1 MVDQLDE
8 AASGPARAA
17 AAPSAAVPERAE
29 GHQLL
34 ECRDVSVHFEGVT
47 ALQDVS
53 LSVRPGACL
62 GLIGPNGAGK
72 TTLINVL
79 TGFQKPDSGRIAID
93 EIDITR
99 WRPDSIARAGVVRT
113 FQAVRLFRGLSVAE
127 NVEASAAASG
137 LGRNAARVRAR
148 EVLEWMG
155 IAGLANLK
163 ASALPYGGERQIG
176 LARALAP
183 HPKFLLLDEP
193 AAGLNDA
200 ECDHLMAT
208 VARIPEDFRCGV
220 LLIEHNMR
228 VIMGVCESLHVLDGG
243 RTIAEGATED
253 VRSDSRVIEAYLG
266 SKRRRRRRAPE
277 RQ

>member
-1 MVDQLDE
+1 MS
-8 AASGPARAA
+8 APAA
-17 AAPSAAVPERAE
+17 AASAAAASERADGQE
-29 GHQLL
+29 LL

-53 LSVRPGACL
+53 LSIRPGACL

-93 EIDITR
+93 GTDVAR
-99 WRPDSIARAGVVRT
+99 WRPDRIARAGVVRT
-113 FQAVRLFRGLSVAE
+113 FQGVRLFPGLSVGE
-127 NVEASAAASG
+127 NVEASAAATG
-137 LGRNAARVRAR
+137 LGRNAARRRAM

-155 IAGLANLK
+155 IADLANLR
-163 ASALPYGGERQIG
+163 ASELPYGGERRIG

-183 HPKFLLLDEP
+183 RPKFLLLDEP
-193 AAGLNDA
+193 AAGFNEA
-200 ECDHLMAT
+200 ECDQLMAT
-208 VARIPEDFRCGV
+208 IARIPEDFQCGV

-243 RTIAEGATED
+243 RTIAEGPTAD
-253 VRSDSRVIEAYLG
+253 VRRDPRVIEAYLG
-266 SKRRRRRRAPE
+266 SKRKRRRRASA
-277 RQ
+277 RR

>member
-1 MVDQLDE
+1 MVDQLAE
-8 AASGPARAA
+8 ASGPAGAA
-17 AAPSAAVPERAE
+17 AAPTTAAPERAN

-47 ALQDVS
+47 ALEDVS
-53 LSVRPGACL
+53 LSIRPGACL

-93 EIDITR
+93 GIDISR
-99 WRPDSIARAGVVRT
+99 WRPDRIARAGVVRT
-113 FQAVRLFRGLSVAE
+113 FQGVRLFRGLSVGE
-127 NVEASAAASG
+127 NVEASAAATG
-137 LGRNAARVRAR
+137 LGRNAARARAM

-155 IAGLANLK
+155 IADLANLR
-163 ASALPYGGERQIG
+163 ASELPYGGERRIG

-183 HPKFLLLDEP
+183 YPNFLLLDEP
-193 AAGLNDA
+193 AAGLNET
-200 ECDHLMAT
+200 ECDQLMAT
-208 VARIPEDFRCGV
+208 IARIPEDFQCGV

-243 RTIAEGATED
+243 RTIAEGPTEE
-253 VRSDSRVIEAYLG
+253 VRSDTRVIEAYLG
-266 SKRRRRRRAPE
+266 SKKGRRRRAPA
-277 RQ
+277 RR

>member
-1 MVDQLDE
+1 MVDQLAE
-8 AASGPARAA
+8 ASGPAQAVA
-17 AAPSAAVPERAE
+17 GPSAAASERAN

-47 ALQDVS
+47 ALEDVS
-53 LSVRPGACL
+53 LSIRPGVCL

-79 TGFQKPDSGRIAID
+79 TGFQKPDTGLITID
-93 EIDITR
+93 KTDITR

-113 FQAVRLFRGLSVAE
+113 FQGVRLFPGLTVGE
-127 NVEASAAASG
+127 NVEASAAGMG
-137 LGRNAARVRAR
+137 LRRNAARARAM

-155 IAGLANLK
+155 IADLANLK
-163 ASALPYGGERQIG
+163 ANALPYGGERQIG

-183 HPKFLLLDEP
+183 RPKFLLLDEP
-193 AAGLNDA
+193 AAGLNEA
-200 ECDHLMAT
+200 ECDQLMAT
-208 VARIPEDFRCGV
+208 VARIPEDFQCGV

-228 VIMGVCESLHVLDGG
+228 VIMEVCETLHVLDGG
-243 RTIAEGATED
+243 RTIAEGLTEE
-253 VRSDSRVIEAYLG
+253 VRSDARVIEAYLG
-266 SKRRRRRRAPE
+266 SKRRRRRRAPA

>member
-1 MVDQLDE
+1 MVDQLAE
-8 AASGPARAA
+8 ASGPARAA
-17 AAPSAAVPERAE
+17 AASTAAASERADR
-29 GHQLL
+29 HQLL

-47 ALQDVS
+47 ALEDVS

-79 TGFQKPDSGRIAID
+79 TGFQKPDSGRITID

-99 WRPDSIARAGVVRT
+99 WRPDSIARAGVART
-113 FQAVRLFRGLSVAE
+113 FQGVRLFRGLSVRE
-127 NVEASAAASG
+127 NVEASAAATG
-137 LGRNAARVRAR
+137 LGRNAARVRAT

-155 IAGLANLK
+155 IADLAGLRAD
-163 ASALPYGGERQIG
+163 ALPYGGERRIG

-183 HPKFLLLDEP
+183 LPDFLLLDEP
-193 AAGLNDA
+193 AAGLNEA
-200 ECDHLMAT
+200 ECDQLMAT
-208 VARIPEDFRCGV
+208 IARIPEDFQCGV

-228 VIMGVCESLHVLDGG
+228 VIMGVCETLHVLDGG
-243 RTIAEGATED
+243 RTIAAGPTED
-253 VRSDSRVIEAYLG
+253 VRSDARVIEAYLG
-266 SKRRRRRRAPE
+266 SKRRRRRRAPA